1 MTLNEK
7 NESAEICHH
16 GCVYLKN
23 RCTVTLLVLITGT
36 YRFFPGMGDSP
47 ASFFGSKFGQTT
59 FPGSSKTVEGTAAA
73 VVAQVVF
80 VVAVD
85 LLFIDGVVF
94 SASVVAAATLCSVI
108 EATTTQ
114 VDNLVLPL
122 VMFLLLSVLT

>member
-1 MTLNEK
+1 M
-7 NESAEICHH
+7 
-16 GCVYLKN
+16 GCGYLKK
-23 RCTVTLLVLITGT
+23 RCTVTLLVVITGT
-36 YRFFPGMGDSP
+36 FRFFPGIGDSA

-59 FPGSSKTVEGTAAA
+59 FPGSSKTVEGAAAA

-94 SASVVAAATLCSVI
+94 SVGVVAAATLCSVI